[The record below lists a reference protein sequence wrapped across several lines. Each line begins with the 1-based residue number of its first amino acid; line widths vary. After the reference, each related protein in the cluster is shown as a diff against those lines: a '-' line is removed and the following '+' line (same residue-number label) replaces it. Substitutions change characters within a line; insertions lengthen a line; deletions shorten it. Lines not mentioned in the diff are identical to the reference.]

1 MNLFELEHH
10 RAFRAQVREFAE
22 NEIRPL
28 APELDANE
36 TFSVELTRKMG
47 QAGFMGIDIPQEYGG
62 QGRDTL
68 SYIIAVEEIAR
79 VDGSQAAT
87 LAAHNSLGVA
97 PIYLFGSE
105 AQRKAYLPA
114 LCSWEGLWAF
124 GLTEEMA
131 GSDARGVQT
140 TATLDEGCW
149 MVNGQ
154 KRYITNGS
162 NALLKGITALA
173 MTGEKNGK
181 AEYSTIL
188 VDRHLE
194 GFATERMLGKMM
206 WRASDTARIQFKGVK
221 VPQGALLG
229 ARGKGLSHM
238 LQTLDGGRLSIAA
251 MGLGLAIGAFEAA
264 TAYAQRRSQFGQAIA
279 QNQAIQFKLAEMA
292 TKIELA
298 RNTLYHTCMLKDKKL
313 PFGKQAAISKLYCS
327 EIAKEIADQAI
338 QIYGGAGLF
347 QNSPVERF
355 YRDQRLLQI
364 GEGTSEILHLVI
376 ARQLMDEQN

>member
-10 RAFRAQVREFAE
+10 QSIRTKARSFAE

-28 APELDANE
+28 ASELDVNE

-47 QAGFMGIDIPQEYGG
+47 QAGFMGIEIPQKYGG
-62 QGRDTL
+62 QGLDAL
-68 SYIIAVEEIAR
+68 SYIIAIEEFAR

-87 LAAHNSLGVA
+87 LAAHNSLGIA

-105 AQRKAYLPA
+105 LQRMEYIPS
-114 LCSWEGLWAF
+114 LCTGDALWAF
-124 GLTEEMA
+124 GLTEVMA

-140 TATLDEGCW
+140 NAVRQDDSW
-149 MVNGQ
+149 IINGH

-162 NALLKGITALA
+162 NVLLKGITTLA
-173 MTGEKNGK
+173 ITGDKNGK
-181 AEYSTIL
+181 TQYSVIL
-188 VDRHLE
+188 VDRDSE
-194 GFATERMLGKMM
+194 GITAESMLGKMM
-206 WRASDTARIQFKGVK
+206 WRASDTARIRYKDVK
-221 VPQGALLG
+221 VPFSHLLG
-229 ARGKGLSHM
+229 EEGKGLTQM

-264 TAYAQRRSQFGQAIA
+264 TAYACKRTQFGQPIA
-279 QNQAIQFKLAEMA
+279 QNQIIQFKLAQMA

-298 RNTLYHTCMLKDKKL
+298 RNTLYHTCLLKDKKL
-313 PFGKQAAISKLYCS
+313 PFSQQAAISKLYCS
-327 EIAKEIADQAI
+327 EIAKEIADETI

-364 GEGTSEILHLVI
+364 GEGTSEILNMVI
-376 ARQLMDEQN
+376 ARHVLNQKQ